1 MLTTPQMLDVFGV
14 TVRNPKGWLIVY
26 ILLFGPPPFKN
37 FILFT
42 VLRTIVFVTEALP
55 VESRTVIIEPGR
67 FKLESRTIYGPSCA
81 EVSTCT
87 RVVLA
92 FTIIGGGAAILMLAR
107 N

>member
-1 MLTTPQMLDVFGV
+1 MLTTPQMLDVLGV

-26 ILLFGPPPFKN
+26 MLLFGPPPFKKL
-37 FILFT
+37 IAFT
-42 VLRTIVFVTEALP
+42 VLRTMVLVAEALP

-92 FTIIGGGAAILMLAR
+92 FTIIGVAILMLAR

>member
-1 MLTTPQMLDVFGV
+1 M
-14 TVRNPKGWLIVY
+14 
-26 ILLFGPPPFKN
+26 LLFGPPPFKN
-37 FILFT
+37 VIPLI
-42 VLRTIVFVTEALP
+42 VLRTMEFVREALP

-67 FKLESRTIYGPSCA
+67 FKLESLTIYGPSSA

-92 FTIIGGGAAILMLAR
+92 FTIIGGGVAILILAR

>member
-1 MLTTPQMLDVFGV
+1 M
-14 TVRNPKGWLIVY
+14 
-26 ILLFGPPPFKN
+26 LLFGPPPFKN
-37 FILFT
+37 LIVFT
-42 VLRTIVFVTEALP
+42 VLRIMVLVAEAVP

-92 FTIIGGGAAILMLAR
+92 FTIIGVAILMLAR
-107 N
+107 I